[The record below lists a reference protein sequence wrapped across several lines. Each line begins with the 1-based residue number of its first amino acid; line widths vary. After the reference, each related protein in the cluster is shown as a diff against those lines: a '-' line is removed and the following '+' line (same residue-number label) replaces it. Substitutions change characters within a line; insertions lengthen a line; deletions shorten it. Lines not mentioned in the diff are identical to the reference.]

1 MQYISGSGIV
11 ANIEC
16 IIQRINVIQLDSGLD
31 VSLIRVGIGFF
42 G

>member
-16 IIQRINVIQLDSGLD
+16 IIQ
-31 VSLIRVGIGFF
+31 
-42 G
+42 

>member
-16 IIQRINVIQLDSGLD
+16 IIQRINV
-31 VSLIRVGIGFF
+31 
-42 G
+42 

>member
-16 IIQRINVIQLDSGLD
+16 IIQRINVIQL
-31 VSLIRVGIGFF
+31 
-42 G
+42 

>member
-16 IIQRINVIQLDSGLD
+16 II
-31 VSLIRVGIGFF
+31 
-42 G
+42 

>member
-16 IIQRINVIQLDSGLD
+16 IIQRINVIQLD
-31 VSLIRVGIGFF
+31 
-42 G
+42 

>member
-16 IIQRINVIQLDSGLD
+16 IIQRINVI
-31 VSLIRVGIGFF
+31 
-42 G
+42 